1 MPIITDISPQ
11 QRKSDR
17 FNVFIDG
24 KFVFG
29 LLEESVL
36 RLELYVGKEL
46 TEAELAYLQKELVY
60 DKVLFKAYTLLSY
73 RPRSISE
80 LRTLLRERVPGA
92 SSETVDA
99 VLEYFIEKKY
109 LDDTAF
115 ATWWVQQRREVSSR
129 FGAQRIRQELLRKG
143 IAQEIIDAALHES
156 KEDVSEAENA
166 VILGRKLFDR
176 SRESDPYKHKQKIL
190 QSLVRKGFSWE
201 DAQEAYTRVLQEQA
215 TG

>member
-29 LLEESVL
+29 LLEESVM

-46 TEAELAYLQKELVY
+46 TDTELAYLQKELVY

-73 RPRSISE
+73 RPRSVSE
-80 LRTLLRERVPGA
+80 LRTLLKERVQGA

-99 VLEYFIEKKY
+99 VLEHFIEKKY
-109 LDDTAF
+109 LDDTEF
-115 ATWWVQQRREVSSR
+115 AQWWVRQRREVSSR
-129 FGAQRIRQELLRKG
+129 FGAQRIKQELLQKG

-156 KEDVSEAENA
+156 KEDVSEVENA

-176 SRESDPYKHKQKIL
+176 SSESDPYKKKQKML

-201 DAQEAYTRVLQEQA
+201 DAQAAYARILQEQA
-215 TG
+215 DS